1 MGVILDNPIKIEG
14 EKYSIVIQFEDPEN
28 ILFLYNW
35 DNDENELPNVTYSSA
50 GFGKKWSKSAFNL
63 PIFVY
68 TINQPIPEGD
78 TAIVS
83 IEKDDNGRQV
93 ITLHPDVEL
102 TDSDKE
108 TIVGLNTEGD
118 IKLVSGNATVLV
130 KEGVLP
136 EGFDPSRLIA
146 DVSEAKEGMAVAFT
160 DLEGKDGVDALGT
173 VDVCK
178 ADYIVLV
185 PGDYRVEEE
194 KAKFSDIEGLWGEED
209 IRFTAMRKV
218 FNGTGDGMFSP
229 NKTVTR
235 AMFVTALWRMA
246 GSPEPSGV
254 AEFEDLKSDWYK
266 KAVSWAQETGIV
278 TGYSKT
284 VFSPDKEITREQ
296 MCVILTRYMNW
307 LGLPLA
313 ASNEAKKF
321 SDVND
326 IDSWA
331 KDSVE
336 ACTQM
341 GLINGIKDKFA
352 PKNGATRMQVSAI
365 LARFIGELTVQYC

>member
-1 MGVILDNPIKIEG
+1 
-14 EKYSIVIQFEDPEN
+14 
-28 ILFLYNW
+28 
-35 DNDENELPNVTYSSA
+35 
-50 GFGKKWSKSAFNL
+50 
-63 PIFVY
+63 
-68 TINQPIPEGD
+68 
-78 TAIVS
+78 
-83 IEKDDNGRQV
+83 
-93 ITLHPDVEL
+93 
-102 TDSDKE
+102 
-108 TIVGLNTEGD
+108 
-118 IKLVSGNATVLV
+118 
-130 KEGVLP
+130 
-136 EGFDPSRLIA
+136 
-146 DVSEAKEGMAVAFT
+146 
-160 DLEGKDGVDALGT
+160 
-173 VDVCK
+173 
-178 ADYIVLV
+178 
-185 PGDYRVEEE
+185 
-194 KAKFSDIEGLWGEED
+194 
-209 IRFTAMRKV
+209 MRKV